1 MFQYLISSIVRVYKK
16 HGLKMLVILGFEYFL
31 LELSRFFPFIVK
43 FFTPRLFAVSIEP
56 TNACN
61 LRCQICY
68 SQNPET
74 FKARNKG
81 YMDWETYKNC
91 IDELSSL
98 DYPVSLG
105 LNFGGESLLHPK
117 FCDMVSY
124 AKSKGISQISFNTN
138 GMLLSE
144 NIINNLVENKVSKIT
159 ISLDGTKEKHESS
172 RIGSDYDT
180 VEKNILNLK
189 RLRGNSL
196 SPKIFVNLIEYDQSI
211 EEINEFINYWI
222 NIVDSVAISSCISEN
237 LQIMNTEKFFQGN
250 KIIKKHYCHWPF
262 YYLSI
267 LWNGDVTSCCHEIG
281 GRIFLGNV
289 VKSKIMDIW
298 KSNKYKEFRR
308 EAITN
313 NFSVSSPCHK
323 CNAWNTEFVSKK
335 LEYNDDIDLEF
346 LKISKIYKKKN

>member
-124 AKSKGISQISFNTN
+124 AKSK
-138 GMLLSE
+138 
-144 NIINNLVENKVSKIT
+144 
-159 ISLDGTKEKHESS
+159 
-172 RIGSDYDT
+172 
-180 VEKNILNLK
+180 EKNILNLK

-211 EEINEFINYWI
+211 EEIDEFINYWI

-250 KIIKKHYCHWPF
+250 KTIKKHYCHWPF